1 VQLVPVDNKR
11 KLLLQHN
18 NLHSRF
24 VRTIKNIQTSINDME
39 VLCKKN
45 APSHHTFLNVQ
56 KQGMAKY

>member
-1 VQLVPVDNKR
+1 MQLVPVDNKR